1 MPEIQVKAEER
12 TALGKNSSRR
22 LRRAG
27 KIPVVVYGRD
37 RDSVSLTLDPRDLIH
52 VLKSEHGQNT
62 IFQVRYGKSSQDVLI
77 RDIQLDPVKGTL
89 MHADLQIVAMDQAMT
104 FAVPVELTGESPG
117 IALGGQLELV
127 SREVEVECLPGDV
140 PEAMVVDISE
150 LEIGDNLRVADLQVG
165 SSKVTVITDSDVVLL
180 AVVPPVEE
188 EEEEEEELE
197 EELEVEGPEVIQK
210 GKADDDEPGGEE

>member
-12 TALGKNSSRR
+12 TVLGKNSSRR

-27 KIPVVVYGRD
+27 KIPVVFYGRGI
-37 RDSVSLTLDPRDLIH
+37 DSVSLTLDPRDLMH

-62 IFQVRYGKSSQDVLI
+62 IFQVLYGKSSQDVLI

-89 MHADLQIVAMDQAMT
+89 MHADLQRVAMDQTMT

-117 IALGGQLELV
+117 IELGGQLELV

-140 PEAMVVDISE
+140 PESMVVDISQ

-180 AVVPPVEE
+180 AVVPPVAEE
-188 EEEEEEELE
+188 EEEEVEE